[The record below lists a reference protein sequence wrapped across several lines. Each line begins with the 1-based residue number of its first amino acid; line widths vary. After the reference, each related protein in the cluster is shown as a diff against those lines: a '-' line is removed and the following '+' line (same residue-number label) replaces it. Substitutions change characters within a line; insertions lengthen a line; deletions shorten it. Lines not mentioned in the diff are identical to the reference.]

1 VTCIEIIEHLE
12 DDILK
17 KLPSVIF
24 GFIKPKVALFTTPN
38 SDFNIVF
45 GEDFTGFRHWDH
57 KFEWTRIEFK
67 SWCDSI
73 LEDYPDYTVE
83 YSGIGK
89 GKEGTEHLGCCSQM
103 AVFKKISQFQ
113 ESDLPTNYVALD
125 PYELINT
132 YEYPAKIVLP
142 MKDQIYNKAAYLM
155 NQISTDGS
163 IEEEYGIVNI
173 PLAELVRQMDFPT
186 DILTEEILK
195 DILLDHGLELSKENM
210 VKYKLYDDE
219 DSEMSDE
226 SDGIY
231 SLEVGVQSIGITD
244 FVEESWD

>member
-1 VTCIEIIEHLE
+1 MNV
-12 DDILK
+12 
-17 KLPSVIF
+17 
-24 GFIKPKVALFTTPN
+24 
-38 SDFNIVF
+38 
-45 GEDFTGFRHWDH
+45 DH
-57 KFEWTRIEFK
+57 ITLYASR
-67 SWCDSI
+67 
-73 LEDYPDYTVE
+73 
-83 YSGIGK
+83 
-89 GKEGTEHLGCCSQM
+89 
-103 AVFKKISQFQ
+103 
-113 ESDLPTNYVALD
+113 
-125 PYELINT
+125 INT